1 MEEFINVFKNFTNF
15 SGRTS
20 RRDFIIANLIQL
32 GICIAFV
39 FYAIFATSLYTE
51 KWFDSLLEFI
61 YIIYGLFTIVPFWAL
76 TVRRLHDTGRSG
88 LNILWSFIP
97 IIGTITIIIFLLEK
111 SRNEDNKYTEEKNKT
126 RLFVPVLCFIL
137 STALYF
143 GFLKYEI
150 DYYMNLYYIE
160 DASYY
165 YGTWEYQNFENYK
178 GSEKDKKSGYIFT
191 DYKVELD
198 EKYFFITYDFQ
209 VIERNNDELER
220 TYNTENYASGTL
232 KTEDGKIYLMVD
244 SSDIP
249 DIYIG
254 DKIECNVDENGN
266 FVLNIPNIGESYVLQ
281 YKY

>member
-15 SGRTS
+15 SGRTN
-20 RRDFIIANLIQL
+20 RKDFIFAHLIQS
-32 GICIAFV
+32 GICIAFS
-39 FYAIFATSLYTE
+39 FYAVIATSFYTE
-51 KWFDSLLEFI
+51 VWFDSLLEFI
-61 YIIYGLFTIVPFWAL
+61 YIIYCLFTIVPFLAL
-76 TVRRLHDTGRSG
+76 SVRRLHDTGRSG
-88 LNILWSFIP
+88 FNILWSLIP
-97 IIGTITIIIFLLEK
+97 IIGTITVIIFLLER
-111 SRNEDNKYTEEKNKT
+111 SRNEDNKYTEEKKKT
-126 RLFVPVLCFIL
+126 RLIVPVLCFIL
-137 STALYF
+137 SVGLYF
-143 GFLKYEI
+143 GLLKDGI

-160 DASYY
+160 DSSYY
-165 YGTWEYQNFENYK
+165 NGTWEYQNFENYK
-178 GSEKDKKSGYIFT
+178 GSERDNKSGYIFT

-209 VIERNNDELER
+209 VIERKKDELVR

-232 KTEDGKIYLMVD
+232 TTEDGKIYLIVD

-249 DIYIG
+249 DIYID